1 MEDNSNR
8 AITGTGQMRKLFYI
22 QVQAVSAAELIIVA
36 VLLAPVEVEKEKEE
50 EKGREEIERYNHSNT
65 I

>member
-1 MEDNSNR
+1 
-8 AITGTGQMRKLFYI
+8 MRKLFYI

-50 EKGREEIERYNHSNT
+50 EKGREGIERYNHSNT

>member
-1 MEDNSNR
+1 
-8 AITGTGQMRKLFYI
+8 MRKLFYI

-36 VLLAPVEVEKEKEE
+36 VLLAPVEVEKENEE